1 MPKMNGKGPEGKG
14 PGTGRGVG
22 KCRKHTTGELNE
34 KLGTGMGKRRKSDG
48 GQGMGKR
55 LKYNS

>member
-1 MPKMNGKGPEGKG
+1 MNGKGPEGKG